1 MAEADRH
8 AAINTYL
15 YNFDFFIPYNFL
27 ITISTPHFVSFR
39 TFQMGKSF
47 RFRLWR
53 IIIPGRYPRKS
64 VRSGY
69 TQVVVVGRYGERRF
83 PTCRKSMSSRIR
95 LTSRPA
101 PSEENREKQR
111 CFFFFL
117 QFARYEVQFLKQP
130 CILSVTI

>member
-1 MAEADRH
+1 
-8 AAINTYL
+8 
-15 YNFDFFIPYNFL
+15 
-27 ITISTPHFVSFR
+27 
-39 TFQMGKSF
+39 MGKSF

-95 LTSRPA
+95 LTPRPA
-101 PSEENREKQR
+101 PSDENREKKTALLQYGR
-111 CFFFFL
+111 SDMLFL
-117 QFARYEVQFLKQP
+117 TLP
-130 CILSVTI
+130 CTVSMTILRNKPLNRDHLNQVLPYLFSQVFMLHHTYNILYQSRNVPS